1 MISLMS
7 SSEGRAPAH
16 LNGLRRALEAER
28 AEVEGRIAVLS
39 SDVDRIVA
47 AREQSNVDDEHDP
60 EGATIAFER
69 SQADALLQQA
79 RRHLADVD
87 AALGRLDAGTHGRCE
102 VCGELIPAERLA
114 VRPRATRCVGCAR

>member
-1 MISLMS
+1 MNPVR
-7 SSEGRAPAH
+7 G
-16 LNGLRRALEAER
+16 ALEAER
-28 AEVEGRIAVLS
+28 AEVEERIAVLS
-39 SDVDRIVA
+39 SDVARIVA

-87 AALGRLDAGTHGRCE
+87 AALARLDAGTHGRCE
-102 VCGELIPAERLA
+102 GCGQPIPAERLA
-114 VRPRATRCVGCAR
+114 VRPRATRCVGCAP